1 MNSYNFHHHEFNSG
15 FYRCRPCMYSCG
27 INDPNRER
35 HISSERHIR
44 KLAKKLGLSL
54 DDAIQISLVELNG
67 HPRTDSFL
75 YRNMFI
81 VRRDQDL
88 WFLHEDPGVDEP
100 DVIPIEP
107 DLYIPP
113 YRPRQSRPPPISRL
127 PPEVPDAVPTH
138 FQTELAQAAATLG
151 WECSI
156 CLESLTVDRFH
167 LTPCFHKVCRTCV
180 TKIVR
185 CPVCRRDL

>member
-1 MNSYNFHHHEFNSG
+1 MNSYNFHHHELFRG
-15 FYRCRPCMYSCG
+15 FYRCRACVYTCLY
-27 INDPNRER
+27 NDPNRER

-44 KLAKKLGLSL
+44 KLAKKLKVAL
-54 DDAIQISLVELNG
+54 DDAIQISLAELNG
-67 HPRTDSFL
+67 HPRAESFL

-81 VRRDQDL
+81 VRREQEQNQDL

-100 DVIPIEP
+100 DVQEIHTP
-107 DLYIPP
+107 
-113 YRPRQSRPPPISRL
+113 SRPPPISRL

-180 TKIVR
+180 TRITQ